1 LSRLN
6 VDATGAPRVEGSDS
20 RECKEAVMAR
30 ATPKAARRSAP
41 RAAVAQHHPE
51 AADSAGKGAD
61 EAMALDTTQ
70 WARDAFNASLLQA
83 QSLFSLLQA
92 MQEGQAR
99 ALQDVS
105 ADIGHALEEIEAAED
120 AQALSAV
127 PSHLFN
133 AQCQH
138 AMANASSTAGRLFE
152 IEADWL
158 RKTQV
163 QAAERLSALGA
174 NGGNG
179 AMASAP
185 AVTYANGT
193 PSNGADDSAQAWQQ
207 WTAQWQDG
215 MTEMSRAWTEA
226 LRAVQPRA

>member
-1 LSRLN
+1 
-6 VDATGAPRVEGSDS
+6 
-20 RECKEAVMAR
+20 MAR
-30 ATPKAARRSAP
+30 ATPKAARRPAASA
-41 RAAVAQHHPE
+41 AAVAPARMK
-51 AADSAGKGAD
+51 AAPVEGNGID
-61 EAMALDTTQ
+61 EAMALNTTQ
-70 WARDAFNASLLQA
+70 WARDAFNASLVQA

-92 MQEGQAR
+92 MQEAQAR

-127 PSHLFN
+127 PAHLFN

-138 AMANASSTAGRLFE
+138 AMANVSSTAGRLFE

-158 RKTQV
+158 RNAQV

-174 NGGNG
+174 NGNG
-179 AMASAP
+179 GIAALASAP
-185 AVTYANGT
+185 SLVTHANGAA
-193 PSNGADDSAQAWQQ
+193 SNSPDESAQAWQQ